1 MFMYCRQH
9 FLEGTKHQPGLKF
22 TVEAH
27 PGLLPEG
34 EQGGTVEGTALPWRP
49 LSQGLGILGGGTEKR
64 EVVLSK
70 PGFELVGPDG
80 SGEHLFYFDKVHET
94 F

>member
-1 MFMYCRQH
+1 MGPWKAQLC
-9 FLEGTKHQPGLKF
+9 PG
-22 TVEAH
+22 
-27 PGLLPEG
+27 
-34 EQGGTVEGTALPWRP
+34 RP

-70 PGFELVGPDG
+70 PGIGSFELVGPDG